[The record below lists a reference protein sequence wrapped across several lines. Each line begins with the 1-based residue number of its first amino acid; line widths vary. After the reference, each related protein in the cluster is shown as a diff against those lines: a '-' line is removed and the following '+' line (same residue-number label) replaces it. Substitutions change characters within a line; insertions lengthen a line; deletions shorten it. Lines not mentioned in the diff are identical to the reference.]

1 MKIRYFNSRF
11 LVGVFI
17 IIVLLLY
24 FYGPVSQHIYTLNPA
39 YVFLGMATLLAIVGI
54 KQLKW
59 RLLLGKAAGWKLS
72 VKSYFTGQFVN
83 EIAPMGVGDL
93 TKAYVIR
100 KYSKKSFGHS
110 LSVPYM
116 ERVIDII
123 VLSSFAILSS
133 LFLFL
138 FTISSYVSLV
148 FLLVA
153 ILAAGFFML
162 AAFPVRIASIL
173 KRIMEFTRKIIHTR
187 LAEKIIS
194 KLEKFIL
201 EVSKDFQEAVKSF
214 GKRKT
219 LVFAMIIMAMA
230 DWVLEGVCQLFLL
243 NSLGYSI
250 PILISVG
257 IVSISWLVSIPSMI
271 PGGLGI
277 RETILSLLFASWGVP
292 FSAAL
297 VSVLIYRGLVML
309 VFGTGALVS
318 IRIKI
323 C

>member
-1 MKIRYFNSRF
+1 MKMRYFDFRF
-11 LVGVFI
+11 LVGIFI

-24 FYGPVSQHIYTLNPA
+24 FYGPVSEHINTLNPS
-39 YVFLGMATLLAIVGI
+39 YVFLGLATLLAVIGI

-59 RLLLGKAAGWKLS
+59 RLLLGKTAGWRLA

-93 TKAYVIR
+93 TKAYIVR

-116 ERVIDII
+116 ERIIDIV

-133 LFLFL
+133 LFLFF
-138 FTISSYVSLV
+138 FTISSYMSLIS
-148 FLLVA
+148 LLVA
-153 ILAAGFFML
+153 VLAAGFFML
-162 AAFPVRIASIL
+162 AAFPVRIANIL
-173 KRIMEFTRKIIHTR
+173 KRIMESTRHVVHIR
-187 LAEKIIS
+187 LVERIIS

-201 EVSKDFQEAVKSF
+201 EVSKDFQEAIKSF
-214 GKRKT
+214 GKRKKFI
-219 LVFAMIIMAMA
+219 FAMLIMAVA
-230 DWVLEGVCQLFLL
+230 DWTLEGVCQLFLL
-243 NSLGYSI
+243 NSMGYSI
-250 PILISVG
+250 PVLVSVG

-277 RETILSLLFASWGVP
+277 RETVLSLLSTAWGIP

-297 VSVLIYRGLVML
+297 VSVLVYRGMVVLI
-309 VFGTGALVS
+309 FGSGTLIS
-318 IRIKI
+318 LRIKI
-323 C
+323 K